1 MTETT
6 QQPRDDAHYRSQL
19 VQRRVVRL
27 LLQHDMLLFRGQFR
41 LFFVRS
47 TLLDL
52 PLLQQ
57 YDRYIKLQ
65 MLSNELLED
74 ILPRIRRQLSL
85 RTDHLRQHEEAPT
98 RGDIDWS
105 RTIERTWHQTPGQPP
120 LQFATR
126 VRQRSWNT
134 PENILVVAILQAYRQ
149 EVQRAMETV
158 FEDEELNLQEKQ
170 LLVAANEQAE
180 RELAAPYTHALQ
192 EQARTTHLPDLVR
205 EVTVHL
211 RPGPSPYRDLLSWW
225 QRFTQFQVGRA
236 QETRAVALA
245 SMRTDEK
252 AEAWLYELWIAL
264 ECLHLLQEQDGIHSQ
279 DVRVATDL
287 LQSTFTWQGRRFRFL
302 YNRQLDT
309 ATNYEPAWEYGPASR
324 PDYTIERETP
334 LEIRHEGALIWREPP
349 VLLDAKYY
357 LEGTD
362 PARTHEPIKKLLGDM
377 TLLGARVG
385 ALFFPQLPEPASEQ
399 HITRTIR
406 HNGKQYA
413 AGMNVQQVHL
423 YHLDP
428 TMPLPVVQQR
438 LHAILDMATQHLPER
453 PAPTCQG
460 IWLDPDTLNASQSA
474 PPGQTLLCPKPHIGP
489 GVVDLVHID
498 TDCLKNPRLCHVI
511 GQPIVPP
518 TMIRATNQTQL
529 VQQSQMFRERNTERL
544 QEAEQ
549 RGDEEQAERIR
560 EQIFTGVGR
569 ATEHYAELFGDTRS
583 IGESFERW
591 IFGEYWQEHARS
603 LAETT
608 RHALISGEYVWQ
620 NYQKAELQDWAAPAI
635 QYCRALEF
643 ELKRRLY
650 HPCPPKYIPLLNKAG
665 FTIGTV
671 TSAYQKRDAIW
682 QLFLSLVTQSS
693 SNPEAFTLRM
703 QRLSTEQ
710 INEKRNQ
717 LAHGETITRETA
729 RLLREAVIGDR
740 SKPGV
745 LGWLAEHLAVNTIIK
760 WADC

>member
-1 MTETT
+1 MIEAME
-6 QQPRDDAHYRSQL
+6 QPLDDAHYRSQL
-19 VQRRVVRL
+19 LQRRVIRL
-27 LLQHDMLLFRGQFR
+27 LLQHDMPLFRGQFR
-41 LFFVRS
+41 LFFVKS
-47 TLLDL
+47 TLPDI

-65 MLSNELLED
+65 LLSNELLED

-85 RTDHLRQHEEAPT
+85 HTDHLRQHEEAPT

-120 LQFATR
+120 QQFATR
-126 VRQRSWNT
+126 LRQRSWNT

-149 EVQRAMETV
+149 EVQRAMETL

-170 LLVAANEQAE
+170 MLIGANEQAE
-180 RELAAPYTHALQ
+180 RELAAPYAHALM
-192 EQARTTHLPDLVR
+192 EQARAVHLPDLVR
-205 EVTVHL
+205 QVTAHL
-211 RPGPSPYRDLLSWW
+211 RPGPSPYRDLVSWW

-236 QETRAVALA
+236 QETQTVALVSA
-245 SMRTDEK
+245 RTDEK
-252 AEAWLYELWIAL
+252 TEAWLYVAL
-264 ECLHLLQEQDGIHSQ
+264 ECLHLLQEREQLLPQ
-279 DVRVATDL
+279 DVIVATNL
-287 LQSTFTWQGRRFRFL
+287 LQCTFIWQERRFLFL

-309 ATNYEPAWEYGPASR
+309 TTSYEPAWEHVPASR
-324 PDYTIERETP
+324 PDYTLERETP
-334 LEIRHEGALIWREPP
+334 LEIRHDGALIWREPP
-349 VLLDAKYY
+349 VMLDAKYY

-385 ALFFPQLPEPASEQ
+385 ALFFPQLPEPESEQ

-413 AGMNVQQVHL
+413 AGTNAQEVHL

-428 TMPLPVVQQR
+428 AMPLSDVQQR
-438 LHAILDMATQHLPER
+438 LRAILDMAIQHLPER

-460 IWLDPDTLNASQSA
+460 VWLDPDTLNASQSI
-474 PPGQTLLCPKPHIGP
+474 PPGQTLLCPKPHVGP
-489 GVVDLVHID
+489 GVFDLVHID

-511 GQPIVPP
+511 GQSIVPP
-518 TMIRATNQTQL
+518 TVIRATNQTQL
-529 VQQSQMFRERNTERL
+529 VQQGQMLRERNTERL

-549 RGDEEQAERIR
+549 RGDEERAERIR

-569 ATEHYAELFGDTRS
+569 ATEHYVELFGDTRS
-583 IGESFERW
+583 IEESFESW
-591 IFGEYWQEHARS
+591 IFGKYWKEHTRR

-620 NYQKAELQDWAAPAI
+620 NYQKVDLQDWAAPAI

-650 HPCPPKYIPLLNKAG
+650 HPCPRKYIPLLNKAG

-671 TSAYQKRDAIW
+671 ISAYQKRDTMW

-693 SNPEAFTLRM
+693 SNPEEFKLRM
-703 QRLSTEQ
+703 QRLYTERVKD
-710 INEKRNQ
+710 KRNQ
-717 LAHGETITRETA
+717 LAHGKAITRETA
-729 RLLREAVIGDR
+729 RVLREVVIGDR
-740 SKPGV
+740 NKPGV
-745 LGWLAEHLAVNTIIK
+745 LCWLAEHLAPPT
-760 WADC
+760 